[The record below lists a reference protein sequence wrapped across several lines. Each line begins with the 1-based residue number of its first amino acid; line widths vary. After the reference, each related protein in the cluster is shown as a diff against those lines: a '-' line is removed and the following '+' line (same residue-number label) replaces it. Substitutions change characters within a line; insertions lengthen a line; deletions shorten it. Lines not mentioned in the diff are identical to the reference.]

1 MHANWTRIFLFG
13 PIYSICL
20 SWFWRMYL
28 TILHSCQD
36 TILFLCL
43 KLFLYSICFCI
54 RTIDLVLHSND
65 RLIPAL
71 DRLISEYDRSTHF
84 CTRSNKSDEN
94 CHLTGFSVN
103 LKFSLFFHR
112 FHLTRRY
119 NLAVQWTVHFN
130 INTNQSVNDLQLFP
144 SGYKSIDCT
153 SIQTITD
160 QNEEK
165 KKLLNLDKWIGW
177 KQLIAFNSV
186 QLLRIL
192 FWIEVK

>member
-1 MHANWTRIFLFG
+1 MHVNWTRIFSFR

-28 TILHSCQD
+28 TITTYLSRYHFIFVLE
-36 TILFLCL
+36 TV
-43 KLFLYSICFCI
+43 LFLYSICFCI
-54 RTIDLVLHSND
+54 RTIDSFLNSND
-65 RLIPAL
+65 RLISAL
-71 DRLISEYDRSTHF
+71 DRINQMKIVILRDFQLISNF
-84 CTRSNKSDEN
+84 
-94 CHLTGFSVN
+94 LF
-103 LKFSLFFHR
+103 FFHR
-112 FHLTRRY
+112 FHLTREY

-130 INTNQSVNDLQLFP
+130 INTNQSVNDPQLFP